1 MMKKNGFTLI
11 ELMIVIAII
20 GILMAIALP
29 AYSKYTARAKFT
41 EVTTAAGPLKQQVEL
56 CFFDLGTLSGGKNP
70 DTGATECSDS
80 QKGTGWNLQ
89 RAVADTS
96 SKYVK
101 GASVSKGTITMTS
114 QNIKVGGKSEFTE
127 IFVPYVAKTSTDGS
141 DSALNWKLDP
151 SSECKSADLC

>member
-20 GILMAIALP
+20 GILAAIALP
-29 AYSKYTARAKFT
+29 AYSKYTARAKYT
-41 EVTTAAGPLKQQVEL
+41 EVTTAAGPIKQQVEL
-56 CFFDLGTLSGGKNP
+56 CYFDIGGLTGKDEAGT
-70 DTGATECSDS
+70 DTSCSDS
-80 QKGTGWNLQ
+80 KSGNGWNLV
-89 RAVADTS
+89 RATADTS

-101 GASVSKGTITMTS
+101 GAAVSNGTITMTS

>member
-20 GILMAIALP
+20 GILAAIALP
-29 AYSKYTARAKFT
+29 AYSKYTARAKYT
-41 EVTTAAGPLKQQVEL
+41 EVTTAAGPIKQQVEL
-56 CFFDLGTLSGGKNP
+56 CYFDIGGLEGT
-70 DTGATECSDS
+70 DETGSATECSGDRS
-80 QKGTGWNLQ
+80 GNGWNLK

-101 GASVSKGTITMTS
+101 SAVVTKGIITMTS

-151 SSECKSADLC
+151 SSECKDKDLC

>member
-29 AYSKYTARAKFT
+29 AYSKYTAKAKYV
-41 EVTTAAGPLKQQVEL
+41 EVTRAAGPIKQEVEL
-56 CFFDLGTLSGGKNP
+56 CYFDIGGL
-70 DTGATECSDS
+70 TGKDDEGVETECSDS
-80 QKGTGWNLQ
+80 KSGNGWNLV

-101 GASVSKGTITMTS
+101 SASVSNGTITMTS

-127 IFVPYVAKTSTDGS
+127 IFVPYEAKTSTDGS

-151 SSECKSADLC
+151 SSECKDKDLC

>member
-20 GILMAIALP
+20 GILAAIALP
-29 AYSKYTARAKFT
+29 AYSKYTARAKYT
-41 EVTTAAGPLKQQVEL
+41 EVTTAAGPIKQQVEL
-56 CFFDLGTLSGGKNP
+56 CYFDIGGLEGTDDAGT
-70 DTGATECSDS
+70 DTECSDS
-80 QKGTGWNLQ
+80 KSGNGWNLK

-101 GASVSKGTITMTS
+101 SASVSKGIITMTS
-114 QNIKVGGKSEFTE
+114 HNIKVGGKSEFTE
-127 IFVPYVAKTSTDGS
+127 IFVPYVAKTSADGS

-151 SSECKSADLC
+151 ASECKESDLC